1 MASVPSYLMGLM
13 QYGLEKREK
22 TPLRGVWHRWLGLG
36 PLPMASRWSTHN
48 AAATSVKEEDNAKGQ
63 FCHLVRQKMEN
74 IKKKKIKL

>member
-48 AAATSVKEEDNAKGQ
+48 AAATSVMEEDDAKGQ
-63 FCHLVRQKMEN
+63 FCHFVRRKWK
-74 IKKKKIKL
+74 IRRKKIKR